1 MSASGHSS
9 SLKAIFFAFG
19 ANLAIAIMK
28 TAAAIYTHSGSML
41 AEAIH
46 SYADTGNQVLLY
58 FGLKQSQKQPD
69 EKHPLGYGKNSY
81 FWSFVVAVLLFTMGG
96 VFSIYE
102 GWHKL
107 QHPEALNQA
116 WIGLLV
122 LGVAIIIEI
131 VSLLGCLSAIND
143 VRGEKAFNGWLKD
156 TRNAELVVVLGED
169 SAAILGLMIA
179 FAFVGISVITGN
191 PVYDAIGSI
200 CIGVVLIIVSVF
212 VAWRIKALI
221 VGTSAEPEIREIIN
235 QLIEQ
240 EKNIEQ
246 LFNVITIQFGSK
258 IMMAAKIKL
267 PDEVMTKE
275 AVAII
280 NTLEV
285 KIKDQLPDIGW
296 CFIEPDIKD

>member
-19 ANLAIAIMK
+19 ANLAIALMK

-46 SYADTGNQVLLY
+46 SYADAGNQVLLY
-58 FGLKQSQKQPD
+58 LGLKQSQKQPD

-81 FWSFVVAVLLFTMGG
+81 FWSFVVAVMLFSIGG
-96 VFSIYE
+96 LFSIYE

-116 WIGLLV
+116 WIGLL
-122 LGVAIIIEI
+122 GVGAAIIIEI
-131 VSLLGCLSAIND
+131 IRLLGCLSAIND
-143 VRGEKAFNGWLKD
+143 VRGEKTFANWLKC

-169 SAAILGLMIA
+169 SAAILGLIIA
-179 FAFVGISVITGN
+179 FVFVGISVLTGD
-191 PVYDAIGSI
+191 PIYDAIGSI
-200 CIGVVLIIVSVF
+200 CIGVVLIIVSIF

-221 VGTSAEPEIREIIN
+221 VGTSAEPEIREKIN
-235 QLIEQ
+235 QIIQLDE
-240 EKNIEQ
+240 NVEQ

-258 IMMAAKIKL
+258 IMLAAKIKL
-267 PDEVMTKE
+267 PDAMPTKE
-275 AVAII
+275 SVEKI
-280 NTLEV
+280 NVLEK
-285 KIKDQLPDIGW
+285 KIKQQLPDVGW
-296 CFIEPDIKD
+296 CFIEPDAED

>member
-19 ANLAIAIMK
+19 ANLAIALMK

-46 SYADTGNQVLLY
+46 SYADAGNQVLLY
-58 FGLKQSQKQPD
+58 LGLKQSQKQPD

-81 FWSFVVAVLLFTMGG
+81 FWSFVVAVMLFSIGG
-96 VFSIYE
+96 LFSIYE

-122 LGVAIIIEI
+122 LGAAIIIEI
-131 VSLLGCLSAIND
+131 ISLLGCLSAIND
-143 VRGEKAFNGWLKD
+143 VRGEKTFANWLKR

-169 SAAILGLMIA
+169 SAAILGLIIA
-179 FAFVGISVITGN
+179 FVFVGISVLTGD
-191 PVYDAIGSI
+191 PIYDAIGSI
-200 CIGVVLIIVSVF
+200 CIGVVLIIVSIF

-221 VGTSAEPEIREIIN
+221 VGTSAEPEIREKIN
-235 QLIEQ
+235 QIIQLDE
-240 EKNIEQ
+240 NVEQ

-258 IMMAAKIKL
+258 IMLAAKIKL
-267 PDEVMTKE
+267 PDAMPTKE
-275 AVAII
+275 SVEKI
-280 NTLEV
+280 NVLEK
-285 KIKDQLPDIGW
+285 KIKQQLPDVGW
-296 CFIEPDIKD
+296 CFIEPDAED

>member
-19 ANLAIAIMK
+19 ANLAIALMK
-28 TAAAIYTHSGSML
+28 TAAAIYTNSGSML

-81 FWSFVVAVLLFTMGG
+81 FWSFVVAILLFSMGG
-96 VFSIYE
+96 LFSIYE

-131 VSLLGCLSAIND
+131 ISLLGCLSAIND
-143 VRGEKAFNGWLKD
+143 VRTEKPFKSWLKH

-169 SAAILGLMIA
+169 SAAILGLVIA
-179 FAFVGISVITGN
+179 FVFVGISVITGK
-191 PVYDAIGSI
+191 PTYDAIGSI
-200 CIGVVLIIVSVF
+200 CIGIVLITVSIF

-221 VGTSAEPEIREIIN
+221 VGASAESEIKNQIN
-235 QLIEQ
+235 QVIQQDESV
-240 EKNIEQ
+240 EK

-258 IMMAAKIKL
+258 IMLAAKIKL
-267 PDEVMTKE
+267 PDTMSIKE
-275 AVAII
+275 SVERI
-280 NTLEV
+280 NLLE
-285 KIKDQLPDIGW
+285 KNIKQQLPDVGW
-296 CFIEPDIKD
+296 CFIEPDNKD

>member
-19 ANLAIAIMK
+19 ANLVIALMK
-28 TAAAIYTHSGSML
+28 TAAAMYTHSGSML

-96 VFSIYE
+96 LFSIYE

-131 VSLLGCLSAIND
+131 ISLLGCLSAIND
-143 VRGEKAFNGWLKD
+143 VRGEKAFNSWIKH
-156 TRNAELVVVLGED
+156 TRNAELVVVFGED
-169 SAAILGLMIA
+169 SAAILGLIIA
-179 FAFVGISVITGN
+179 FVFVGISVITNN
-191 PVYDAIGSI
+191 PIYDAIGSI
-200 CIGVVLIIVSVF
+200 CIGVVLIIVSIF

-221 VGTSAEPEIREIIN
+221 VGTSAELEIREKIN
-235 QLIEQ
+235 QVIQQDE
-240 EKNIEQ
+240 NIER

-258 IMMAAKIKL
+258 IMLAAKIKL
-267 PDEVMTKE
+267 PDAMTIEESIKKINVLEKKLKE
-275 AVAII
+275 
-280 NTLEV
+280 
-285 KIKDQLPDIGW
+285 QLPDVGW
-296 CFIEPDIKD
+296 CFIEPDNEN

>member
-19 ANLAIAIMK
+19 ANLAIALMK
-28 TAAAIYTHSGSML
+28 TAAAIYTNSGSML

-69 EKHPLGYGKNSY
+69 ENHPLGYGKNSY

-96 VFSIYE
+96 LFSIYE

-107 QHPEALNQA
+107 HHPEALNQA
-116 WIGLLV
+116 WIGLWV

-131 VSLLGCLSAIND
+131 ISLLGCLSAIKD
-143 VRGEKAFNGWLKD
+143 VKGEKTFSSWLKH
-156 TRNAELVVVLGED
+156 TRNAELVVVFGED
-169 SAAILGLMIA
+169 TAAILGLVIA
-179 FAFVGISVITGN
+179 FIFVGISVLTGN
-191 PVYDAIGSI
+191 PIYDAIGSI
-200 CIGVVLIIVSVF
+200 CIGIVLIIVSVF

-221 VGTSAEPEIREIIN
+221 VGTSAEPEIREKIVQIIQQDEN
-235 QLIEQ
+235 VQ
-240 EKNIEQ
+240 K

-258 IMMAAKIKL
+258 IMLAAKINL
-267 PDEVMTKE
+267 PDTMTTKQSVE
-275 AVAII
+275 KI
-280 NTLEV
+280 NLLEK
-285 KIKDQLPDIGW
+285 KIKQQLPDIGW
-296 CFIEPDIKD
+296 CFIEPDARD